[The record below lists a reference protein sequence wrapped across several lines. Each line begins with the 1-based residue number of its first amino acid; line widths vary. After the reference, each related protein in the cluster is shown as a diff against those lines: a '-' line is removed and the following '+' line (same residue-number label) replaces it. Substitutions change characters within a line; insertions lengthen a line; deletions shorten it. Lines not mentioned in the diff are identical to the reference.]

1 MITSAIVFALLSLLF
16 AGLNDVV
23 FKRYSSKDRS
33 RGMIV
38 FGIGVVWLLLQSL
51 TIILD
56 DGRFLPDTVTLGYGL
71 TAGII
76 LALSNILLIEGLTQ
90 TDVSVGSTIYRL
102 NTIGVVLLSVVFL
115 QEPLGW
121 LKMAGI
127 SSGVL
132 AVLLLMHQSHAVEMG
147 RMVTL
152 YVWLVVLAS
161 LLRAVYGVISKVG
174 LNQGADTDSMLL
186 IAALCWVIGGALYA
200 LLREGRFRLTR
211 KKTAYALVS
220 GLLVYLIVNFLL
232 AAIARGEASVV
243 IPIAN
248 LSFIAALLISVV
260 LGMERLSVKKLT
272 AVLCAIGSI
281 WLLALP

>member
-1 MITSAIVFALLSLLF
+1 MTSSIVFALLSLLF

-38 FGIGVVWLLLQSL
+38 FGIGLVWLLLQSL

-102 NTIGVVLLSVVFL
+102 NTIGVVLLSVMFL

-161 LLRAVYGVISKVG
+161 LLRAIYGVISKVG

-186 IAALCWVIGGALYA
+186 VAALCWVIGGALYA

>member
-1 MITSAIVFALLSLLF
+1 MTSAIVFALLSLLF

-56 DGRFLPDTVTLGYGL
+56 NSRFLPDTVTLGYGL

-186 IAALCWVIGGALYA
+186 VAALCWVIGGALYA

-248 LSFIAALLISVV
+248 LSFIAALLISAV

>member
-1 MITSAIVFALLSLLF
+1 MTSAIVFALLSLLF

-56 DGRFLPDTVTLGYGL
+56 DSRFLPDTVTLGYGL

>member
-1 MITSAIVFALLSLLF
+1 MTSAIVFALLSLLF

-186 IAALCWVIGGALYA
+186 VAALCWVIGGALYA

-248 LSFIAALLISVV
+248 LSFIAALLISAV

>member
-1 MITSAIVFALLSLLF
+1 MTSAIVFALLSLLF

-56 DGRFLPDTVTLGYGL
+56 NSRFLPDTVTLGYGL

-186 IAALCWVIGGALYA
+186 VAALCWVIGGALYA

>member
-1 MITSAIVFALLSLLF
+1 MTSAIVFALLSLLF

-33 RGMIV
+33 RGIIV

-132 AVLLLMHQSHAVEMG
+132 AVLLLMHQSHAVDMG

-161 LLRAVYGVISKVG
+161 LLRAIYGVISKVG

-186 IAALCWVIGGALYA
+186 VAAFCWVIGGALYA

-260 LGMERLSVKKLT
+260 LGMERLSVKKIT

>member
-1 MITSAIVFALLSLLF
+1 MTSAIVFALLSLLF

-90 TDVSVGSTIYRL
+90 TDVSAGSTIYRL

-132 AVLLLMHQSHAVEMG
+132 AVLLLMHQSHAVDMG
-147 RMVTL
+147 RMATL
-152 YVWLVVLAS
+152 YIWLVVLAS
-161 LLRAVYGVISKVG
+161 LLRAIYGVISKVG

-186 IAALCWVIGGALYA
+186 VAAFCWVIGGALYA

>member
-1 MITSAIVFALLSLLF
+1 MTSAIVFALLSLLF
-16 AGLNDVV
+16 AGFNDVV

-71 TAGII
+71 TAGIV

-211 KKTAYALVS
+211 KKTAYVLVS

>member
-1 MITSAIVFALLSLLF
+1 MTSAIVFALLSLLF

-56 DGRFLPDTVTLGYGL
+56 NSRFLPDTVTLVYGL

-186 IAALCWVIGGALYA
+186 VAALCWVIGGALYA

>member
-1 MITSAIVFALLSLLF
+1 
-16 AGLNDVV
+16 
-23 FKRYSSKDRS
+23 
-33 RGMIV
+33 
-38 FGIGVVWLLLQSL
+38 
-51 TIILD
+51 
-56 DGRFLPDTVTLGYGL
+56 
-71 TAGII
+71 
-76 LALSNILLIEGLTQ
+76 IEGLTQ

-186 IAALCWVIGGALYA
+186 VAALCWVIGGALYA